1 MSSRI
6 EVELTSQ
13 KPDGF
18 WTWRAAGAKEP
29 RGTLDGSILYEGA
42 KIGDVVRAEAVIEID
57 GITIES
63 VYAPKTKQSQSN
75 LIELSSK
82 EPVSYLT
89 RTVSNRD
96 RNRPS
101 SERKSPVKPRSRRPE
116 STDGETRTDRPSRHA
131 ESRTS
136 SKRPESRRTGP
147 AEGQEKKPAQRR
159 PERPSQPSQTPKA
172 PVARFKKL
180 IPRNT
185 HRAKTLE
192 GLAPEHL
199 PIAEQLL
206 KGGLPAVRQALA
218 TQNEKAIAEGK
229 PTIPETVVLAIA
241 EPMLPILK
249 LATWKDRAEVA
260 IEIANDASLRDLRS
274 VISAADLIRH
284 DDSTRE
290 MLDTLKGLTEQRAAK
305 LHADWLGEIRE
316 NLNAKRVI
324 RAARLASRPP
334 EPIAKLPAD
343 LLEELTNAANEMLSP
358 ETPADRWSALLDAL
372 SQSPIRRQ
380 VQPKGLPVN
389 APVELIEQAKENSG
403 RIPALAQLLG
413 IAIPPPPRPRK
424 KIIPA
429 QPTKQDAEASADSVA
444 SELQTAHGESI
455 QNSLETSSAAEEL
468 TETTQ
473 SDAAD

>member
-42 KIGDVVRAEAVIEID
+42 KIGDVVRAEVVIEID
-57 GITIES
+57 GITVES

-116 STDGETRTDRPSRHA
+116 STDGETRPDRPSRHA
-131 ESRTS
+131 ESRTD
-136 SKRPESRRTGP
+136 SKRPESRRTGF
-147 AEGQEKKPAQRR
+147 AEGPEKKPAQRR
-159 PERPSQPSQTPKA
+159 PERHSQPTQTPKA
-172 PVARFKKL
+172 PPARFKKL

-185 HRAKTLE
+185 HRANTLE

-229 PTIPETVVLAIA
+229 PTIPETLVLTIA
-241 EPMLPILK
+241 EPMLPMLK

-290 MLDTLKGLTEQRAAK
+290 MLETLKGLTEQRAAK

-316 NLNAKRVI
+316 NLNAKRII
-324 RAARLASRPP
+324 RAARLSSRPP

-380 VQPKGLPVN
+380 VQPKGLPAN

-429 QPTKQDAEASADSVA
+429 QPSKLDAEASTNSAADDT
-444 SELQTAHGESI
+444 QTAPEESI
-455 QNSLETSSAAEEL
+455 QNSLETTAAAEEPA
-468 TETTQ
+468 EITQ
-473 SDAAD
+473 PDAAE